1 MANTLLDLFE
11 KNPQLLEWR
20 DKVTLLSRQ
29 LVMGFSGSSKAVV
42 MASALSEQVPKI
54 LIVTSTQNEA
64 EQLTG
69 DLSAILGEDIH
80 AWRAGC
86 REQKPCCQ
94 VLRTKA
100 SVPCCHLECKK
111 GKTVRLIC

>member
-11 KNPQLLEWR
+11 KNHQLLEWR

-69 DLSAILGEDIH
+69 DLSRSEERRVGKECVST
-80 AWRAGC
+80 C
-86 REQKPCCQ
+86 RSRWSPY
-94 VLRTKA
+94 
-100 SVPCCHLECKK
+100 H
-111 GKTVRLIC
+111 

>member
-11 KNPQLLEWR
+11 KNHQLLEWR

-54 LIVTSTQNEA
+54 LIVTSLLQKRP
-64 EQLTG
+64 
-69 DLSAILGEDIH
+69 ILVS
-80 AWRAGC
+80 
-86 REQKPCCQ
+86 K
-94 VLRTKA
+94 VL
-100 SVPCCHLECKK
+100 
-111 GKTVRLIC
+111 IF

>member
-11 KNPQLLEWR
+11 KNHQLLELR

-29 LVMGFSGSSKAVV
+29 LVMGFSGSSKAAV

-69 DLSAILGEDIH
+69 DLSAILGED
-80 AWRAGC
+80 
-86 REQKPCCQ
+86 K
-94 VLRTKA
+94 V
-100 SVPCCHLECKK
+100 
-111 GKTVRLIC
+111 

>member
-11 KNPQLLEWR
+11 KNPQLLEWRDR

-64 EQLTG
+64 EQLIG
-69 DLSAILGEDIH
+69 DLSAILGEDKVYSFF
-80 AWRAGC
+80 AGN
-86 REQKPCCQ
+86 
-94 VLRTKA
+94 
-100 SVPCCHLECKK
+100 
-111 GKTVRLIC
+111 I